1 MASGQRKFLLVAID
15 YFTKWV
21 EAESYAKLGAKHVAK
36 FIRKNLFCR
45 YGIPHHIVSNNVI
58 QFQGKVRALL
68 RSYKVE
74 HHKSLP
80 YRPQAN
86 GAVEAANK
94 NIKKIL
100 SKMTQTY
107 RDWSD
112 RLPYALWGYRT
123 TVRTSTRATPSSLVY
138 DSEAVLPVEV
148 ELESIRI
155 AMEFELTEAQ
165 WAQQRHD
172 NLTTLDSQRLK
183 ALYHT

>member
-1 MASGQRKFLLVAID
+1 M
-15 YFTKWV
+15 
-21 EAESYAKLGAKHVAK
+21 
-36 FIRKNLFCR
+36 
-45 YGIPHHIVSNNVI
+45 
-58 QFQGKVRALL
+58 L

-74 HHKSLP
+74 HQKSLP
-80 YRPQAN
+80 HRPQAN

-123 TVRTSTRATPSSLVY
+123 TVRTSTGATPFSLVY
-138 DSEAVLPVEV
+138 GSEAVLPVEV
-148 ELESIRI
+148 ELESLWIV
-155 AMEFELTEAQ
+155 MESKLPETQ
-165 WAQQRHD
+165 WAQQRHN